1 MLPGEKQAKQNPNT
15 SVIITNQARA
25 GSACQQNP
33 EEPRGVLSSLGTLYL
48 GGGGGEQLPPLLAM
62 VLQTPLALMCPA
74 GLPRC
79 WPAQKALPILGPGHW
94 VLALG
99 SLENEKQDVKSLFQ
113 VVQAVTLDQE
123 GCKCQGAT
131 SLPTSS
137 QDQTEL
143 LLASY
148 LLASAC
154 THQTEAER
162 ILSIQQE
169 LSMFVTVKEP
179 STY

>member
-1 MLPGEKQAKQNPNT
+1 
-15 SVIITNQARA
+15 
-25 GSACQQNP
+25 
-33 EEPRGVLSSLGTLYL
+33 
-48 GGGGGEQLPPLLAM
+48 M
-62 VLQTPLALMCPA
+62 VLQSPLALMCPA
-74 GLPRC
+74 GLPRR
-79 WPAQKALPILGPGHW
+79 WPAQKALPILGPRHCI
-94 VLALG
+94 LALG

-123 GCKCQGAT
+123 GCKCQGAA

-137 QDQTEL
+137 QGQTEL

-154 THQTEAER
+154 THRTEAQR

-169 LSMFVTVKEP
+169 LSTFVTVKEP